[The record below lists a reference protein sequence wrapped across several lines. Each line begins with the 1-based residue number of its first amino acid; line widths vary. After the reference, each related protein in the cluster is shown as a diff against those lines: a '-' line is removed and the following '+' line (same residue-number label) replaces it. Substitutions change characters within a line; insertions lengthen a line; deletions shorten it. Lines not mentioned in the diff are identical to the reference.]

1 MKRIFFT
8 TLLAVLVT
16 GLFAQKVEKAK
27 ELLKANKL
35 MEARTEIDNFLAQE
49 KNQKNG
55 EGWYT
60 KAKIYNA
67 ISMDGSLKSQV
78 PDARQEA
85 FKALKKYTEVDDKML
100 ISLQIDG
107 YKPVNDIY
115 TAYYQEGANNFNS
128 KKYEEAFTGFTHA
141 IEVSQFMTSKGWIN
155 LKLDTNSVLYA
166 GVAAEKMSKFD
177 DAVKYYGQLAENKIK
192 GEGFVEIYKWVSNHY
207 YEKKDMENAKKYIAL
222 GKEVYPTDPFWA
234 SLELD
239 MARDAGNKDDLFAK
253 YEQTIAASP
262 DNHLYRY
269 NYAVELY
276 QQGYNTD
283 MAKRPNNSAD
293 LIKKAQEQV
302 TQSIRIKP
310 DYSRAQLFAGQI
322 AYNQGVD
329 MLNSAKLIT
338 GTKPDDVKKKADLKA
353 EAIKKFDEAAPY
365 FLEVEKLLVAKAAAE
380 TKDGKPHLKMED
392 KSDLKEAY
400 DLLITIYDQKGNAK
414 DKVKEFEIKFND
426 VDKKY

>member
-8 TLLAVLVT
+8 TLFAVLVT
-16 GLFAQKVEKAK
+16 GLFAQKVDKAK
-27 ELLKANKL
+27 DLLKANKL

-55 EGWYT
+55 EAWYT

-67 ISMDGSLKSQV
+67 ISMNGSMASQV
-78 PDARQEA
+78 PNARKEA
-85 FKALKKYTEVDDKML
+85 FQALKKYTEVDDKML
-100 ISLQIDG
+100 IALQIDG

-128 KKYEEAFTGFTHA
+128 KKYEEAFNGFTNA
-141 IEVSQFMTSKGWIN
+141 IEVSQFMTQKGWIN

-192 GEGFVEIYKWVSNHY
+192 GEGFVEIYKWVANHY
-207 YEKKDMENAKKYIAL
+207 YEKKDMANAQKFIAL
-222 GKEVYPTDPFWA
+222 GKEVYPTDPFWG

-239 MARDAGNKDDLFAK
+239 MAREGGNKDDLFAK
-253 YEQTIAASP
+253 YEQTIAANP

-283 MAKRPNNSAD
+283 MTKRPANSAD

-302 TQSIRIKP
+302 NQSIRIKP

-329 MLNSAKLIT
+329 LLNAAKMIT
-338 GTKPDDVKKKADLKA
+338 GTKPDEVKKKADTKA

-365 FLEVEKLLVAKAAAE
+365 FLEVERLLVAKATAE
-380 TKDGKPHLKMED
+380 AKDGKAKLKMED

-400 DLLITIYDQKGNAK
+400 DLLITIYDQKGNMK
-414 DKVKEFEIKFND
+414 DKVKEYEVKFNE

>member
-8 TLLAVLVT
+8 TLFAVLVT
-16 GLFAQKVEKAK
+16 GLFAQKVDKAK
-27 ELLKANKL
+27 DLLKANKL
-35 MEARTEIDNFLAQE
+35 LEARTEIDNFLAQE

-55 EGWYT
+55 EAWYT

-67 ISMDGSLKSQV
+67 ISQNGGMASQV
-78 PDARQEA
+78 PNARKEA
-85 FKALKKYTEVDDKML
+85 FQALKKYTEVDDKML

-107 YKPVNDIY
+107 YKPINEIY
-115 TAYYQEGANNFNS
+115 TAYYQEGANSFNS
-128 KKYEEAFTGFTHA
+128 KKYEDAFSGFTNA
-141 IEVSQFMTSKGWIN
+141 IEVSQFMTQKGWIN

-177 DAVKYYGQLAENKIK
+177 DAVKYYGLLAENKIK
-192 GEGFVEIYKWVSNHY
+192 GDGFVEIYKWVANHY
-207 YEKKDMENAKKYIAL
+207 YEKKDIENAKKFIDL
-222 GKEVYPTDPFWA
+222 GKEVYPADAFWG

-239 MARDAGNKDDLFAK
+239 MARESGNKEDLFAK
-253 YEQTIAASP
+253 YEQTIAANP

-276 QQGYNTD
+276 QVAYNTD
-283 MAKRPNNSAD
+283 ISKRPANSAD
-293 LIKKAQEQV
+293 LIKKALEQV
-302 TQSIRIKP
+302 NQSIRIKG

-329 MLNSAKLIT
+329 LLNAAKLIT
-338 GTKPDDVKKKADLKA
+338 GTKPEDVKKKADTKA
-353 EAIKKFDEAAPY
+353 EAVKKFEEAAPY
-365 FLEVEKLLVAKAAAE
+365 FLEVEKLLIAKAQAE
-380 TKDGKPHLKMED
+380 PKDGKPHLKMED

-400 DLLITIYDQKGNAK
+400 DLLITIYDQRPTTK
-414 DKVKEFEIKFND
+414 DKVKEYEVKFNE